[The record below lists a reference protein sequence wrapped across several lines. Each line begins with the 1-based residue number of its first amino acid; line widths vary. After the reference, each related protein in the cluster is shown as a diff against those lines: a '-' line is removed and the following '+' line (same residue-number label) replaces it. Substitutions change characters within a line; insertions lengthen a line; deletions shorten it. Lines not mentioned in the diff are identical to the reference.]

1 MQSFALTLDT
11 TLGRALLRVAAR
23 QMGASIHVTRLLR
36 CYGNCSFG
44 LHTNGREHIKIFSLL
59 SVVHWHKRMVGEKH
73 LDKVVHFK
81 VALFIKHLLLKNVS
95 YILQHKYNS
104 T

>member
-11 TLGRALLRVAAR
+11 TLGRALLLVAAR
-23 QMGASIHVTRLLR
+23 QMGASIRVTRLLR

-44 LHTNGREHIKIFSLL
+44 LHTNAREHIKIY
-59 SVVHWHKRMVGEKH
+59 SVVSSALSEAYGRWKAFIQCCTLKPG
-73 LDKVVHFK
+73 
-81 VALFIKHLLLKNVS
+81 ALFQYLLIKQEDQL
-95 YILQHKYNS
+95 YFI